1 MNELQENNI
10 LPRLDKLK
18 SKNKIHAG
26 NVKQKENVLIIA
38 DNMVNNVDL
47 FRLTG
52 LVSHQHIVNNRRYS
66 SAKYIL
72 HLKLY

>member
-1 MNELQENNI
+1 MNKLQENNI

-26 NVKQKENVLIIA
+26 NGKQKESVLIIG
-38 DNMVNNVDL
+38 DNMVNNVDA

-52 LVSHQHIVNNRRYS
+52 LVSHQHIVNNHPYS
-66 SAKYIL
+66 SANISCI
-72 HLKLY
+72 